1 LSALATKILDLYKF
15 EPKKRCIEELVD
27 TDESDFTSFDNDMD
41 EGTDEEDES
50 DYTQDDEDDEAPI
63 NA

>member
-1 LSALATKILDLYKF
+1 MKNQQIPTSPIY
-15 EPKKRCIEELVD
+15 
-27 TDESDFTSFDNDMD
+27 TSFDKDTD